1 VLGANGQIAQQGT
14 YDKLRQQDG
23 FIQSILLHPAPSSNE
38 TFLDAKNMNGDT
50 KPSTKEAT
58 VRDQA
63 QDLARRTGD
72 MAVYGYYMKSIGWR
86 KATVFAGF
94 SALAVFASSF
104 SRRLQ
109 VSLATL
115 DATNEYQR
123 SG

>member
-1 VLGANGQIAQQGT
+1 VLGANGKIAQQGT
-14 YDKLRQQDG
+14 YDELRQQDG

-38 TFLDAKNMNGDT
+38 TFLDAKNMNGEYT
-50 KPSTKEAT
+50 KPSTKEVT

-94 SALAVFASSF
+94 AALAVFASSF
-104 SRRLQ
+104 SRRL
-109 VSLATL
+109 
-115 DATNEYQR
+115 
-123 SG
+123 